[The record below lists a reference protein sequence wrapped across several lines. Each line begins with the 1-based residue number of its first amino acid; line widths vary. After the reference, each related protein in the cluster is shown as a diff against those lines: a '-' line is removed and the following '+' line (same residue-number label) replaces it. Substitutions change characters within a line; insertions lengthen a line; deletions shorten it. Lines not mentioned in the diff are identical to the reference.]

1 MQRTNRKAPIVIL
14 ADGIGACVSTH
25 KRKKT
30 EMNATTTSVR
40 QLAFDIEETSGD
52 IKILVSHIFEKID
65 NVGHVTGEAFESVKA
80 INCFATCLLRLVDD
94 VTASNERILNLTCE
108 VPA

>member
-1 MQRTNRKAPIVIL
+1 MQTLNEKAPISL
-14 ADGIGACVSTH
+14 AAGIGARVPTLE
-25 KRKKT
+25 RK
-30 EMNATTTSVR
+30 ERMNANTTAVR

-65 NVGHVTGEAFESVKA
+65 NVGHITGEALESVKA
-80 INCFATCLLRLVDD
+80 INCFATCLLKLIGD
-94 VTASNERILNLTCE
+94 VTSSNERILKLTCE